1 MAALK
6 IIRKSQINSVK
17 MVNQFV
23 REIKIHSNMKHPN
36 IVNLYS
42 AFNDDG
48 NVYLLQ

>member
-6 IIRKSQINSVK
+6 IIRKSQLSSMK
-17 MVNQFV
+17 MINQFV
-23 REIKIHSNMKHPN
+23 REIKIHSYVRHPN

-42 AFNDDG
+42 AFYDDG